1 MLKNERHK
9 FIQELLQ
16 KHGVVRVT
24 ELAQSINVDAVTIRR
39 DLSELEQKGK
49 LHRVHGGAVIQE
61 LPNESSESGNPERR
75 IAEAAAKFIPDGSV
89 LFLGPGTLTTA
100 IIPFLQQHEHL
111 TIVTNALDA
120 AWGLSHPLK
129 HTLHIIG
136 GQVDKDHG
144 IYGDI
149 DALRSMRVDWMI
161 LEVEGLDAEKGL
173 TDGHRGYAAIARE
186 LFKLGA
192 QTIIVIP
199 PSRIGRTGALF
210 IAPSSEVDI
219 VITGREAPNPPLW
232 DLSELGIRIVL
243 T

>member
-16 KHGVVRVT
+16 KNGVVRVT

-39 DLSELEQKGK
+39 DLSKLEQEGK

-61 LPNESSESGNPERR
+61 LVKSVSESGNPERR

-136 GQVDKDHG
+136 GQVDSDHG
-144 IYGDI
+144 IYGDVE
-149 DALRSMRVDWMI
+149 ALRSMRIDWLI

-173 TDGHRGYAAIARE
+173 TDGHRGYAVIARE

-192 QTIIVIP
+192 QSIIVIP
-199 PSRIGRTGALF
+199 PSRIGRAGALF

>member
-1 MLKNERHK
+1 MLKNERHN

-16 KHGVVRVT
+16 KNGVVRVT
-24 ELAQSINVDAVTIRR
+24 ELAQRIKVDAGTIRR
-39 DLSELEQKGK
+39 DLAELEQEGK
-49 LHRVHGGAVIQE
+49 LHRVHGGAVIHE
-61 LPNESSESGNPERR
+61 HTNAVNESGNTERR
-75 IAEAAAKFIPDGSV
+75 IAETAAKFIPDGSV

-100 IIPFLQQHEHL
+100 IVPFLQQHTHL
-111 TIVTNALDA
+111 TIITNALDA
-120 AWGLSHPLK
+120 AWSLCRPLT
-129 HTLHIIG
+129 HTLHVIG
-136 GQVDKDHG
+136 GQVDTDHG

-149 DALRSMRVDWMI
+149 DALRSMRVDWVI
-161 LEVEGLDAEKGL
+161 LEAEGLDAEKGL
-173 TDGHRGYAAIARE
+173 TDGHRGYSQIARE

-199 PSRIGRTGALF
+199 PHRIGRAGALF